1 MPYANGIAVGVVLT
15 IWSRVPL
22 YAEGLAVG
30 VCPLYVEGLAV
41 GVLPSEGSCPAA
53 ERMPR
58 ATPTSRT
65 RPSA

>member
-1 MPYANGIAVGVVLT
+1 MPYADGIAVGVVLT

-22 YAEGLAVG
+22 YTKGMVVG
-30 VCPLYVEGLAV
+30 VCPLYAEGFAV

-53 ERMPR
+53 ERTAR
-58 ATPTSRT
+58 ATPTPRA